1 MPGAAAA
8 GVAVGV
14 AAGVAAGA
22 ATGVGATPPTIRSSC
37 VPHREQ
43 KRESGGLAL
52 PQTGQV
58 TDALTVEVSHAAGEG
73 RYVAFRK
80 ATTAFW
86 PPKPKELLIAKVR
99 SALRASFGT

>member
-1 MPGAAAA
+1 MAGGAAA
-8 GVAVGV
+8 GVGAGM
-14 AAGVAAGA
+14 AAGVAA
-22 ATGVGATPPTIRSSC
+22 GVGATPPTIRSSC
-37 VPHREQ
+37 VPHRAQ
-43 KRESGGLAL
+43 NRESGGLAL

-58 TDALTVEVSHAAGEG
+58 TEALTVEVSHARGEG

-86 PPKPKELLIAKVR
+86 PPNPNELLIANVR